1 MARDF
6 RKVNSSVNIN
16 MRICIIADQ
25 IYKSGGIERVLSHRI
40 NYWIQKGFEVHLITN
55 ENENRKPYFYYH
67 QDMIH
72 HDIDG
77 GFDKN
82 ISLFSISNMFLSTKF
97 FSRIRKVINSIN
109 PDVVIM
115 PNYSYEY
122 YFIPIIVNGST
133 YCIKEHHSSY
143 VKTNGLVGRIKNKF
157 SNFYDMHVF
166 LSDEE
171 VRLSSQANSIAI
183 PNPIVPSSFQPKDLI
198 IRQKVILAAGRIV
211 KVKGFERLIESWAK
225 IANSY
230 PEWRLEIYGD
240 GDINY
245 VSSLKKLIRH
255 YGISSNTFIH
265 PSTDKITDKM
275 LDSRI
280 YAMTSLTECFPMVL
294 LEAMQSRMTIIA
306 FDCPTGPRNIIQ
318 DKKTGCLVKEGS
330 IKSYSDNLAK
340 IIDDENL
347 AQNLADNAFADI
359 KKYDIETVM
368 IKWNELI
375 NNIYKV

>member
-1 MARDF
+1 
-6 RKVNSSVNIN
+6 

-40 NYWIQKGFEVHLITN
+40 NYWIQKGFEIHLITN

-77 GFDKN
+77 GFDKKV
-82 ISLFSISNMFLSTKF
+82 SLFSISNIFLSIKF
-97 FSRIRKVINSIN
+97 FNKIRKIINNIN
-109 PDVVIM
+109 PDVIVM

-122 YFIPIIVNGST
+122 YFIPIIANRST
-133 YCIKEHHSSY
+133 YCIKENHSSY
-143 VKTNGLVGRIKNKF
+143 VKTNGFMGIIKDKF
-157 SNFYDMHVF
+157 SSFYDMHVF

-171 VRLSSQANSIAI
+171 VLLSSQPNSIAI
-183 PNPIVPSSFQPKDLI
+183 PNPIIQSSFQPEKLI

-245 VSSLKKLIRH
+245 VSSLEELIKYH
-255 YGISSNTFIH
+255 NIDSNTFIY
-265 PSTDKITDKM
+265 PSTNKITDKM

-294 LEAMQSRMTIIA
+294 LEAMQSRMAIIA

-318 DKKTGCLVKEGS
+318 DQKTGLIVREDS
-330 IKSYSDNLAK
+330 IKDYSHNLSK
-340 IIDDENL
+340 IIEDENL
-347 AQNLADNAFADI
+347 AQNLADNAFNDI
-359 KKYDIETVM
+359 KRYDIETVM
-368 IKWNELI
+368 TKWDELI
-375 NNIYKV
+375 NNKYKV